1 MGLSLLFYKGLEKNG
16 VHASLPLAN
25 KLRVLNLNLN
35 KNATEKFE
43 NRWQNFCVE
52 ASPHCLIKFVEN
64 WVVALY
70 VRGI

>member
-1 MGLSLLFYKGLEKNG
+1 MHVKSRPKPGTLWDYPYCFIKAWKKNG

-43 NRWQNFCVE
+43 HRWQNFWVE
-52 ASPHCLIKFVEN
+52 AIAPIV
-64 WVVALY
+64 
-70 VRGI
+70 

>member
-1 MGLSLLFYKGLEKNG
+1 MGLSLLFYKGLKKNG

-43 NRWQNFCVE
+43 NRWQNFWVE
-52 ASPHCLIKFVEN
+52 AIAPLFN
-64 WVVALY
+64 
-70 VRGI
+70 

>member
-1 MGLSLLFYKGLEKNG
+1 MGLFLLFYKGLKKNG

-43 NRWQNFCVE
+43 NRWQNFWVE
-52 ASPHCLIKFVEN
+52 AIAPIV
-64 WVVALY
+64 
-70 VRGI
+70 